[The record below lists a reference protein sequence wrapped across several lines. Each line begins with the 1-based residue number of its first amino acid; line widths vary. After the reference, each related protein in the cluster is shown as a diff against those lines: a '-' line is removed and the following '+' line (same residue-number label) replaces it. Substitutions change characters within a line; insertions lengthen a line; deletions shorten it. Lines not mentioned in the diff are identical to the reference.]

1 MNKIKQFVSVFLVI
15 VLIITCFPNNSV
27 YAQTEQTESN
37 IEKNLPID
45 KSYRIK
51 TTEGVASYNAEA
63 AGFILPNYGSNT
75 SSYVEEIEE
84 SVGVLNHFDIDWD
97 AREFIFMAHNSED
110 ADENIISL
118 PKEVDVK
125 KVMKIIPA
133 TTDSVLSPGKNYK
146 DYTFE
151 ELKQLMVD

>member
-1 MNKIKQFVSVFLVI
+1 MKDKVCRVIK
-15 VLIITCFPNNSV
+15 
-27 YAQTEQTESN
+27 
-37 IEKNLPID
+37 ID
-45 KSYRIK
+45 KDALF
-51 TTEGVASYNAEA
+51 E
-63 AGFILPNYGSNT
+63 FIYENFIAQQEDILD
-75 SSYVEEIEE
+75 IEE
-84 SVGVLNHFDIDWD
+84 SVGVLNHSDIDWD

>member
-1 MNKIKQFVSVFLVI
+1 MKDKVCRVIK
-15 VLIITCFPNNSV
+15 
-27 YAQTEQTESN
+27 
-37 IEKNLPID
+37 ID
-45 KSYRIK
+45 KDALF
-51 TTEGVASYNAEA
+51 E
-63 AGFILPNYGSNT
+63 FIYENFIAQQEDILD
-75 SSYVEEIEE
+75 IEE
-84 SVGVLNHFDIDWD
+84 SVGVSNHFDIDWD

-125 KVMKIIPA
+125 KVMKTIPA
-133 TTDSVLSPGKNYK
+133 TTDSVLNPGKNYK